1 MHLVTVVVLA
11 AASAAIAWL
20 AFYVFWWLP
29 LIAQRRYREAMLA
42 FSTAVELRFPAHRG
56 LCERV
61 SKLSV
66 AVGQEL
72 GLRKRRL
79 LDLEMAATLRD
90 IGLCAVPYAMINERN
105 PDSWT
110 AAESIAYERH
120 GEVSAAMLELV
131 PRLAH
136 LAPIVR
142 NHHIEFASSEPI
154 SGVLRSQIPLEA
166 FILSAVTAYV
176 RAADL
181 QGMFLAREALIADAG
196 TVHEPRVVQA
206 LLRVLPSVRVG
217 AVDAG
222 DLVRS

>member
-1 MHLVTVVVLA
+1 M
-11 AASAAIAWL
+11 
-20 AFYVFWWLP
+20 
-29 LIAQRRYREAMLA
+29 QA

-56 LCERV
+56 LSERV
-61 SKLSV
+61 SRLSV

-72 GLRKRRL
+72 GLGRQRL

-90 IGLCAVPYAMINERN
+90 IGLCSIPYALMNERH
-105 PDSWT
+105 PESWS
-110 AAESIAYERH
+110 AAEALSYERH

-131 PRLAH
+131 PRLSH

-142 NHHIEFASSEPI
+142 NHHIEFASGELV

-176 RAADL
+176 RSADL
-181 QGMFLAREALIADAG
+181 QGLFLAREALIAEAG
-196 TVHEPRVVQA
+196 IEHEPRVVEA

-217 AVDAG
+217 TVEPEG
-222 DLVRS
+222 LVRS